1 MNRTHLFFKRE
12 EFEADAIRK
21 PHYIYKG
28 YTVDRDGREICPVFL
43 HFGKDEIVFSY
54 RLPGDKVHRVFS
66 LYVADGELNQRML
79 TRKVENYWKMP
90 LWPTPEPEEKAK
102 PEQAEGK
109 EKDFFFLD
117 RSLLSISFFSRLN
130 NFDIKDN
137 RFIESKLFDISERRE
152 GFHFR
157 ERSLEFH
164 YVLEEGKKER
174 AKKYS
179 DKWVIS
185 DKGEFKTHYINFRRI
200 LLDFL
205 YELENT
211 NTFEDE
217 NFFKLQ
223 PALQNNKLLDALSR
237 KCRYLDELYK
247 LRDYKRTGPDKKLP
261 KKFRNAEESWLNACF
276 LEPYL
281 EVFTSADSLFDTVEK
296 EVERVFFKSRIGAIK
311 RKRTQT
317 FTQNDFRLRNQTATF
332 FLRQY
337 SLYNAFRTLLPPS
350 VLGMIAL
357 LMILVPTGDLICKN
371 ILLPAGLFSFGLP
384 FLALLG
390 VIVYY
395 AARRINLFKLMLP
408 RMFLGIM
415 LGWAMFWST
424 EESWKAAVVA
434 NAGGIAVVNVVLF
447 VLLFLYVFTDICNK
461 LIRVRDGAV
470 LKRTVGVLVFAMLI
484 SFVQGF
490 YVLQFMAK
498 PMLENSGFL
507 TSENLGIKKPETKLQ
522 NITKDED
529 VEITVIKPDLI
540 KDYTLKFQTI
550 SSTVK
555 EVAKHDNNVTILRE
569 QHNRKLFG
577 ISNYGSLPSFFGRP
591 FYYIWSVHLS
601 QFMMSI
607 LFGIV
612 LQLLWED
619 RPITEPL

>member
-1 MNRTHLFFKRE
+1 LAPDPCPPEKMNRTHLFFKRE
-12 EFEADAIRK
+12 EFKTDAIRK

-28 YTVDRDGREICPVFL
+28 YTVDRDEREICPVIL

-54 RLPGDKVHRVFS
+54 RIPGDKVHRVFS

-90 LWPTPEPEEKAK
+90 LWPTPKPEKKEK
-102 PEQAEGK
+102 PEQAEEK
-109 EKDFFFLD
+109 EKDSFFLD
-117 RSLLSISFFSRLN
+117 KSLLSISFFSRLN
-130 NFDIKDN
+130 NFDIKDD
-137 RFIESKLFDISERRE
+137 RFIESKLFDIPERRE
-152 GFHFR
+152 DFHLR
-157 ERSLEFH
+157 ERSLEFN

-179 DKWVIS
+179 DKWAVS
-185 DKGEFKTHYINFRRI
+185 DNGKIETHYINFRRI

-223 PALQNNKLLDALSR
+223 PALQNNKTLDALSR

-247 LRDYKRTGPDKKLP
+247 LRNYKRTGPDKKLP

-281 EVFTSADSLFDTVEK
+281 EVFTSADSLFGTVEE
-296 EVERVFFKSRIGAIK
+296 EVERVFFKSRIGAIR
-311 RKRTQT
+311 RKRTQA
-317 FTQNDFRLRNQTATF
+317 FTQNDYRLRNQTATF

-337 SLYNAFRTLLPPS
+337 SLYDAFRTLLPPS
-350 VLGMIAL
+350 VLGLIAG

-390 VIVYY
+390 VVGYY

-424 EESWKAAVVA
+424 EESWKAALVA
-434 NAGGIAVVNVVLF
+434 NAGKIAVVNAVLF
-447 VLLFLYVFTDICNK
+447 VLLLLYVFTDIRNK
-461 LIRVRDGAV
+461 LIRVGDGAV
-470 LKRTVGVLVFAMLI
+470 LRRTVGVLFFAMLI

-490 YVLQFMAK
+490 YVLQFMAE
-498 PMLENSGFL
+498 PMLENSEFL
-507 TSENLGIKKPETKLQ
+507 ISEKL
-522 NITKDED
+522 
-529 VEITVIKPDLI
+529 EIIDSIPDLSNEI
-540 KDYTLKFQTI
+540 ESLEKQ
-550 SSTVK
+550 V
-555 EVAKHDNNVTILRE
+555 
-569 QHNRKLFG
+569 NRKLFG
-577 ISNYGSLPSFFGRP
+577 ISNFYSVDSFFGRP

>member
-1 MNRTHLFFKRE
+1 MNPSSLFFERS
-12 EFEADAIRK
+12 EFEAPDIRK
-21 PHYIYKG
+21 PFYLYKG
-28 YTVDRDGREICPVFL
+28 YSVDRDGREICPVIL

-54 RLPGDKVHRVFS
+54 RIPGDKVHRVFS

-90 LWPTPEPEEKAK
+90 LWPTPKPEKKEK
-102 PEQAEGK
+102 PEQAEEK
-109 EKDFFFLD
+109 EKDSFFLD
-117 RSLLSISFFSRLN
+117 KSLLSISFFSRLN
-130 NFDIKDN
+130 NFDIKDD
-137 RFIESKLFDISERRE
+137 RFIESKLFDIPERRE
-152 GFHFR
+152 DFHLR
-157 ERSLEFH
+157 ERSLEFN

-179 DKWVIS
+179 DKWAVS
-185 DKGEFKTHYINFRRI
+185 DNGKIETHYINFRRI

-223 PALQNNKLLDALSR
+223 PALQNNKTLDALSR

-247 LRDYKRTGPDKKLP
+247 LRNYKRTGPDKKLP

-281 EVFTSADSLFDTVEK
+281 EVFTSADSLFGTVEE
-296 EVERVFFKSRIGAIK
+296 EVERVFFKSRIGAIR
-311 RKRTQT
+311 RKRTQA
-317 FTQNDFRLRNQTATF
+317 FTQNDYRLRNQTATF

-337 SLYNAFRTLLPPS
+337 SLYDAFRTLLPPS
-350 VLGMIAL
+350 VLGLIAG

-390 VIVYY
+390 VVGYY

-424 EESWKAAVVA
+424 EESWKAALVA
-434 NAGGIAVVNVVLF
+434 NAGKIAVVNAVLF
-447 VLLFLYVFTDICNK
+447 VLLLLYVFTDIRNK
-461 LIRVRDGAV
+461 LIRVGDGAV
-470 LKRTVGVLVFAMLI
+470 LRRTVGVLFFAMLI

-490 YVLQFMAK
+490 YVLQFMAE
-498 PMLENSGFL
+498 PMLENSEFL
-507 TSENLGIKKPETKLQ
+507 ISEKL
-522 NITKDED
+522 
-529 VEITVIKPDLI
+529 EIIDSIPDLSNEI
-540 KDYTLKFQTI
+540 ESLEKQ
-550 SSTVK
+550 V
-555 EVAKHDNNVTILRE
+555 
-569 QHNRKLFG
+569 NRKLFG
-577 ISNYGSLPSFFGRP
+577 ISNFYSVDSFFGRP

>member
-1 MNRTHLFFKRE
+1 MNSSSLFFERS
-12 EFEADAIRK
+12 EFEAPDIRK
-21 PHYIYKG
+21 PFYLYKG
-28 YTVDRDGREICPVFL
+28 YTVDRVGREICPVIL

-54 RLPGDKVHRVFS
+54 RLPGDKVYRVFS

-90 LWPTPEPEEKAK
+90 LWQPIQSEKFYVDSSLLDISYFSCMYGFDFGKDGFGESRMFDARK
-102 PEQAEGK
+102 TSRDFSLGK
-109 EKDFFFLD
+109 EYL
-117 RSLLSISFFSRLN
+117 
-130 NFDIKDN
+130 
-137 RFIESKLFDISERRE
+137 
-152 GFHFR
+152 HFAYRPER
-157 ERSLEFH
+157 ERGGK
-164 YVLEEGKKER
+164 EGER
-174 AKKYS
+174 TDTWKI
-179 DKWVIS
+179 D
-185 DKGEFKTHYINFRRI
+185 DKGRILTDCINFRRI

-223 PALQNNKLLDALSR
+223 PALQNNKLLDALAR

-247 LRDYKRTGPDKKLP
+247 LRNYKRTGPDKKLP
-261 KKFRNAEESWLNACF
+261 KRFRNAEESWLNACF

-281 EVFTSADSLFDTVEK
+281 EVFTSADSLFDTVEE
-296 EVERVFFKSRIGAIK
+296 EVERVFFKSRIGAI
-311 RKRTQT
+311 RQKRTQT
-317 FTQNDFRLRNQTATF
+317 FTQNDSRLRNQTATF

-350 VLGMIAL
+350 VLGLIAG

-371 ILLPAGLFSFGLP
+371 ILPKAGLFSFGLP

-390 VIVYY
+390 VVGYY
-395 AARRINLFKLMLP
+395 VTRRINLFKLMLP

-415 LGWAMFWST
+415 IGWAMFWSS
-424 EESWKAAVVA
+424 EESWKAALVA
-434 NAGGIAVVNVVLF
+434 NAGKIAVVNVVLLVF
-447 VLLFLYVFTDICNK
+447 LLLYVFTDIRNK

-470 LKRTVGVLVFAMLI
+470 LRRTVGVLFFAMLI

-490 YVLQFMAK
+490 YVLQIMAE

-507 TSENLGIKKPETKLQ
+507 TSENLRIKKPKTDLQ
-522 NITKDED
+522 NLTKDEH
-529 VEITVIKPDLI
+529 VVIKAIKPDII
-540 KDYTLKFQTI
+540 KDYTLEFQTI
-550 SSTVK
+550 STTERK
-555 EVAKHDNNVTILRE
+555 VAKNDNNVTILGE

-577 ISNYGSLPSFFGRP
+577 IPNYYSLPSFFGKP